1 MANFLNFNL
10 TFTDNSSGVRAE
22 DGTEVQ
28 LYSDSPSF
36 VPNVAVDFAYAPH
49 PWMSLPLVG
58 AGITTIPVRLET
70 PLTFVKVR
78 VRQFNEN
85 GYGPWNLP
93 GGGAGEL
100 FSFDTAS
107 ATDAPDAPSN
117 VGLVVVSA
125 VTPPVDPPVDPPPD
139 PPPVDTGSGATNYAL
154 PPQFSGTQGSSG
166 WSYKSSDA
174 AALTYDTSTGVW
186 RHASEAYLTAWSGGC
201 HPGPTLGMLH
211 RFTVPNTGTAI
222 VTGNVNLYTTPGGG
236 RGSTYVVKHNAAT
249 KFTQSMTD
257 TTVYQLADQIVA
269 SFAVTAGDTI
279 DFILTSNQVDNTN
292 MSTQATVNI
301 ALTSGG
307 TPTNPVV
314 ANITPATVA
323 AYTGTVTS
331 VRVNLSSAAISNST
345 VSLSSTNGAIA
356 SVLASIVI
364 PAGQSSG
371 LFDITCPAAGSATV
385 TATYNSSS
393 AVCAVTVSAPPAGG
407 QWANEPAGMTVVT
420 DSPFSDSLGAEW
432 YNLYNT
438 AAYASPNL
446 GGQSFSPPRCFDTY
460 KAAGTMFG
468 NGQWGL
474 TIPNSSEVYVAFYWG
489 TNAGFQGWSNN
500 TNKMVFVKNDVDTN
514 SFIVWQG
521 LQDSPKVLKWYQQ
534 GNYDNTHVSGVE
546 GTQYPAGGGSGWFNP
561 NINSAAA
568 TYTAGQPM
576 RLVELYLKKSTSSI
590 SRNGVIKW
598 WVNGTLCGSYTNANL
613 APFGFTDIQ
622 INHTW
627 DGSVDPTVDMS
638 RSWHHYWDHM
648 RVSRKL

>member
-1 MANFLNFNL
+1 MATFVDFNL

-28 LYSDSPSF
+28 VYTDSPSF
-36 VPNVAVDFAYAPH
+36 VPNVVADFAPAPH

-58 AGITTIPVRLET
+58 AGITTLPVRLET

-93 GGGAGEL
+93 GGGAGEV

-117 VGLVVVSA
+117 VGLVVVSVA
-125 VTPPVDPPVDPPPD
+125 TPPVDPPVDPPPD
-139 PPPVDTGSGATNYAL
+139 PPPVDTGTGTTNYAL
-154 PPQFSGTQGSSG
+154 PTQFSGTQGSSG

-174 AALTYDTSTGVW
+174 ADLTYDTATGVW
-186 RHASEAYLTAWSGGC
+186 RHASQAYLTAWSGGC
-201 HPGPTLGMLH
+201 HPGPALGVLH
-211 RFTVPNTGTAI
+211 RFTVPNTGTAV

-236 RGSTYVVKHNAAT
+236 RGSTYVVKHNATT

-257 TTVYQLADQIVA
+257 ATVYQLADQIVA

-279 DFILTSNQVDNTN
+279 DFILTSNQADNSN
-292 MSTQATVNI
+292 MTTQTTINI

-314 ANITPATVA
+314 ANISPATVS
-323 AYTGTVTS
+323 AYTGTVNS
-331 VRVNLSSAAISNST
+331 VRVNLSSAAIANST

-371 LFDITCPAAGSATV
+371 LFDITCPAVGSATI

-393 AVCAVTVSAPPAGG
+393 ATCAVTVSAPPVGG
-407 QWANEPAGMTVVT
+407 QWPNEPAGMTVVT

-432 YNLYNT
+432 FNVYKT
-438 AAYASPNL
+438 EAYVSPTI
-446 GGQSFSPPRCFDTY
+446 GGQTFSPPRAFTTY
-460 KAAGTMFG
+460 RAAGSYYG
-468 NGQWGL
+468 NGQWEL
-474 TIPNSSEVYVAFYWG
+474 HFPNSREVYFGTYWG
-489 TNAGFQGWSNN
+489 TNAAFQGHPNG
-500 TNKMVFVKNDVDTN
+500 TNKMLFVRNPNTDD
-514 SFIVWQG
+514 SFLAWRG
-521 LQDSPKVLKWYQQ
+521 AQDQPRVLKWYQQ
-534 GNYDNTHVSGVE
+534 GQFNNTHIPTVFNTNYPTD
-546 GTQYPAGGGSGWFNP
+546 GTGWFEN
-561 NINSAAA
+561 NINGTAA

-576 RLVELYLKKSTSSI
+576 RLIEVYLKCSTTNTSQDGI
-590 SRNGVIKW
+590 IKW

-613 APFGFTDIQ
+613 TPQLFTEFQ

-627 DGSVDPTVDMS
+627 DGGAAPGLDVS
-638 RSWHHYWDHM
+638 RPWHHYWDHM
-648 RVSRKL
+648 RVTRKL